1 MGNIRQNIEMSS
13 SQSQPPASNGES
25 SSSSNPSQH
34 TGLTSTQGE
43 SSSSSST
50 PAPKTC
56 TACSKP
62 SPDPE
67 TKPLKPCLKCQSVQY
82 CSKECQKAD
91 FKNHKKECAK
101 KAQIYAQ
108 TADIKLA
115 APNRAPKDGFR
126 GGLQK
131 WQFDT

>member
-1 MGNIRQNIEMSS
+1 MSS
-13 SQSQPPASNGES
+13 SQSPHSASNGES
-25 SSSSNPSQH
+25 SSSNGPSQN
-34 TGLTSTQGE
+34 TTNTDSQAE
-43 SSSSSST
+43 SST
-50 PAPKTC
+50 PSTSNTPSLKTC
-56 TACSKP
+56 TTCSKP

-67 TKPLKPCLKCQSVQY
+67 TKPLKPCTKCQSVQY

-91 FKNHKKECAK
+91 FKNHKKDCAK

-115 APNRAPKDGFR
+115 APSRAPKDGFR

>member
-1 MGNIRQNIEMSS
+1 MSS
-13 SQSQPPASNGES
+13 SQSQPPASNGGS
-25 SSSSNPSQH
+25 SSSSGPSQH
-34 TGLTSTQGE
+34 TTNTDSQAA
-43 SSSSSST
+43 SSSSSSTSNT

-56 TACSKP
+56 TTCAKP
-62 SPDPE
+62 SPDPD
-67 TKPLKPCLKCQSVQY
+67 TKPLKPCTKCQSAQY

-115 APNRAPKDGFR
+115 ASNRAPKDGFR

>member
-1 MGNIRQNIEMSS
+1 MSD
-13 SQSQPPASNGES
+13 SQTPPPSSNGES
-25 SSSSNPSQH
+25 GSSSGPSQ
-34 TGLTSTQGE
+34 TINNTDSRAE
-43 SSSSSST
+43 SSSSST
-50 PAPKTC
+50 PTPATKTC
-56 TACSKP
+56 TSCKKCSTE
-62 SPDPE
+62 D
-67 TKPLKPCLKCQSVQY
+67 KPLKPCTKCQSVQY

>member
-1 MGNIRQNIEMSS
+1 MSE
-13 SQSQPPASNGES
+13 SQSQVPASNGES
-25 SSSSNPSQH
+25 SSSSGPSQANAN
-34 TGLTSTQGE
+34 TGSQ
-43 SSSSSST
+43 
-50 PAPKTC
+50 P
-56 TACSKP
+56 ACSKI
-62 SPDPE
+62 STDE
-67 TKPLKPCLKCQSVQY
+67 KPLKPCTKCQSVQY

>member
-1 MGNIRQNIEMSS
+1 MGIRQNIEMSS

-43 SSSSSST
+43 SSSSSSSST

-56 TACSKP
+56 TACS
-62 SPDPE
+62 
-67 TKPLKPCLKCQSVQY
+67 KPCLKCQSVQY

>member
-1 MGNIRQNIEMSS
+1 MAD
-13 SQSQPPASNGES
+13 SQSNPPASNGES
-25 SSSSNPSQH
+25 SSSGDSFQANNTTSSQAES
-34 TGLTSTQGE
+34 ST
-43 SSSSSST
+43 SSSSSI
-50 PAPKTC
+50 PQTC
-56 TACSKP
+56 TSCLKP
-62 SPDPE
+62 SPSPE

-91 FKNHKKECAK
+91 FKNHKKDCAK